1 MALLFDRLVL
11 GLAEGVR
18 PLVDVC
24 VFLIIGFKRGIM
36 FSRLT
41 GWLSADMAI
50 DLGTAN
56 TLVYVKGRGIVLNEP
71 SVVAIV
77 EIKGKKQVLAVGEE
91 AKQMLGR
98 TPGNIQAIRPLRDG
112 VIADFEVA
120 EEMIKHFIRKVHNRR
135 SFASPLVIVCVPSGS
150 TAVER
155 RAIQESAEAAGARR
169 VYLIEEPMA
178 AAIGAGL
185 PVTEPTGS
193 MVVDIGG
200 GTTEVAVLSLGGIV
214 YSRSVRVGGDKM
226 DEAIIAYIRRN
237 HNLLVG
243 EGSSERIKKEIGSA
257 CPPDDGNGRTMEIK
271 GRDLM
276 NGVPKE
282 LVITEQQIAESLAEP
297 VSAIIEA
304 VKVAL
309 EHTAPELAADIV
321 DKGIVLTGGGSLLS
335 NLDYV
340 LRHATGLPVS
350 IADDPL
356 SCVALGTGRA
366 LEEMKRLRN
375 VLSSMY

>member
-1 MALLFDRLVL
+1 
-11 GLAEGVR
+11 
-18 PLVDVC
+18 
-24 VFLIIGFKRGIM
+24 M
-36 FSRLT
+36 FSRLF
-41 GWLSADMAI
+41 GFLSADMAI

-56 TLVYVKGRGIVLNEP
+56 TLVYVKGRGIVLNEA
-71 SVVAIV
+71 SVVAIAEV
-77 EIKGKKQVLAVGEE
+77 KGKKQVLAVGED
-91 AKQMLGR
+91 AKRMLGR
-98 TPGNIQAIRPLRDG
+98 TPGNIRAIRPLRDG

-120 EEMIKHFIRKVHNRR
+120 EEMIKYFIRKVHNRR
-135 SFASPLVIVCVPSGS
+135 SFANPLVIVCVPSGS

-155 RAIQESAEAAGARR
+155 RAIQESAESAGARR
-169 VYLIEEPMA
+169 VLLIEEPMA

-214 YSRSVRVGGDKM
+214 YARSVRVGGDKM
-226 DEAIIAYIRRN
+226 DEAIIGYIRRN

-243 EGSSERIKKEIGSA
+243 EGSAARIKENIGSA
-257 CPPDDGNGRTMEIK
+257 SPPDKGEGRTMEIK

-282 LVITEQQIAESLAEP
+282 LIISERQIAESLAEP
-297 VSAIIEA
+297 VGAIVEA

-309 EHTAPELAADIV
+309 EHTEPELAADIV
-321 DKGIVLTGGGSLLS
+321 DKGIVLTGGGGLLS
-335 NLDYV
+335 NLDFV

-350 IADDPL
+350 LADDPL
-356 SCVALGTGRA
+356 SCVVLGTGRA
-366 LEEMKRLRN
+366 LEEMKRLKD
-375 VLSSMY
+375 VLTSMY

>member
-1 MALLFDRLVL
+1 MFANLF
-11 GLAEGVR
+11 GL
-18 PLVDVC
+18 
-24 VFLIIGFKRGIM
+24 
-36 FSRLT
+36 
-41 GWLSADMAI
+41 LSADMGI

-56 TLVYVKGRGIVLNEP
+56 TLVYVRGRGIVLNEP
-71 SVVAIV
+71 SVVAIASSS
-77 EIKGKKQVLAVGEE
+77 GKRRVLAVGDE
-91 AKQMLGR
+91 AKLMLGR

-135 SFASPLVIVCVPSGS
+135 SFASPQIIICVPSGS

-155 RAIQESAEAAGARR
+155 RAIQESAESAGARR
-169 VYLIEEPMA
+169 VFLIEEPMA

-214 YSRSVRVGGDKM
+214 YSRSVRVGGDKL
-226 DEAIIAYIRRN
+226 DEAIINYIRRY
-237 HNLLVG
+237 HNLLIG
-243 EGSSERIKKEIGSA
+243 ESTAERIKKAIGSA
-257 CPPDDGNGRTMEIK
+257 SPPEDGEGRVTEIK

-276 NGVPKE
+276 YGVPKE
-282 LVITEQQIAESLAEP
+282 IVITERQVAESLAEP
-297 VSAIIEA
+297 VSAILEA

-309 EHTAPELAADIV
+309 ENTAPELAADIV
-321 DKGIVLTGGGSLLS
+321 DKGIVLTGGGALLR
-335 NLDYV
+335 NLDLV

-350 IADDPL
+350 VAEDPL

-366 LEEMKRLRN
+366 LEEMRTLKSLL
-375 VLSSMY
+375 LSSY

>member
-1 MALLFDRLVL
+1 
-11 GLAEGVR
+11 
-18 PLVDVC
+18 
-24 VFLIIGFKRGIM
+24 M
-36 FSRLT
+36 FSKLF
-41 GWLSADMAI
+41 GVLSADMAI

-71 SVVAIV
+71 SVVAIA
-77 EIKGKKQVLAVGEE
+77 ESRGKKQVLAVGEE

-98 TPGNIQAIRPLRDG
+98 TPGNITAIRPLRDG

-120 EEMIKHFIRKVHNRR
+120 EEMIKHFIRKVHNLRR
-135 SFASPLVIVCVPSGS
+135 FASPMVIICVPSGS
-150 TAVER
+150 TPVER
-155 RAIQESAEAAGARR
+155 RAIQESAESAGARR
-169 VYLIEEPMA
+169 VFLIEEPMA

-214 YSRSVRVGGDKM
+214 YSRSVRIGGHKM

-243 EGSSERIKKEIGSA
+243 EGSAERIKEHIGSA
-257 CPPDDGNGRTMEIK
+257 CPPADGEGRTMVIK

-282 LVITEQQIAESLAEP
+282 LVITERQIAESLAEP
-297 VSAIIEA
+297 IGAIIEA
-304 VKVAL
+304 VKATL

-321 DKGIVLTGGGSLLS
+321 DKGVVLTGGGALLANMDS
-335 NLDYV
+335 V

-350 IADDPL
+350 VAEDPM
-356 SCVALGTGRA
+356 SCVVLGTGRA
-366 LEEMKRLRN
+366 LEEMKKLNN
-375 VLSSMY
+375 VLISKY

>member
-1 MALLFDRLVL
+1 
-11 GLAEGVR
+11 
-18 PLVDVC
+18 
-24 VFLIIGFKRGIM
+24 M
-36 FSRLT
+36 FSKIL

-71 SVVAIV
+71 SVVAIQ
-77 EIKGKKQVLAVGEE
+77 EEKGKKKVLAVGDE
-91 AKQMLGR
+91 AKMMLGR

-135 SFASPLVIVCVPSGS
+135 SFASPLIVVCVPSGS

-155 RAIQESAEAAGARR
+155 RAIQESAEHAGARK

-214 YSRSVRVGGDKM
+214 YARSVRVGGDKM

-243 EGSSERIKKEIGSA
+243 EGSAERIKKQIGSA
-257 CPPDDGNGRTMEIK
+257 YPLGEGEGRQMEIK

-276 NGVPKE
+276 NGVPRE
-282 LVITEQQIAESLAEP
+282 LVITEAQIAESLSEP
-297 VSAIIEA
+297 VGAIVEA

-321 DKGIVLTGGGSLLS
+321 DKGIVLTGGGALLS
-335 NLDYV
+335 NLDFV
-340 LRHATGLPVS
+340 LRHETGLPVS

-356 SCVALGTGRA
+356 SCVALGTGRS
-366 LEEMKRLRN
+366 LEETKKFQN
-375 VLSSMY
+375 VLTTF

>member
-1 MALLFDRLVL
+1 
-11 GLAEGVR
+11 
-18 PLVDVC
+18 
-24 VFLIIGFKRGIM
+24 M
-36 FSRLT
+36 FSRLF
-41 GWLSADMAI
+41 GFLSADMAI

-71 SVVAIV
+71 SVVAIAD
-77 EIKGKKQVLAVGEE
+77 IKGKKHVLAVGED

-135 SFASPLVIVCVPSGS
+135 SFASPQVIVCVPSGS

-155 RAIQESAEAAGARR
+155 RAIQESAESAGARR
-169 VYLIEEPMA
+169 VFLIEEPMA

-200 GTTEVAVLSLGGIV
+200 GTTEGAVLSLGGIV
-214 YSRSVRVGGDKM
+214 YSRSVRIGGDKM
-226 DEAIIAYIRRN
+226 NEAIIAYIRRN
-237 HNLLVG
+237 HDLLVG
-243 EGSSERIKKEIGSA
+243 ESSAERIKEEIGSA
-257 CPPDDGNGRTMEIK
+257 CPPEDGEGATMEIK

-282 LVITEQQIAESLAEP
+282 LILSERQIAESLDEP
-297 VSAIIEA
+297 VGAIIES

-321 DKGIVLTGGGSLLS
+321 DKGIVLTGGGALLG
-335 NLDYV
+335 NMDYV

-350 IADDPL
+350 LADDPL
-356 SCVALGTGRA
+356 TCVVLGTGRA
-366 LEEMKRLRN
+366 LEEMKTLKN
-375 VLSSMY
+375 ILTSMY

>member
-1 MALLFDRLVL
+1 MFGNLL
-11 GLAEGVR
+11 G
-18 PLVDVC
+18 
-24 VFLIIGFKRGIM
+24 M
-36 FSRLT
+36 
-41 GWLSADMAI
+41 LSSDMAI

-71 SVVAIV
+71 SVVAIANV
-77 EIKGKKQVLAVGEE
+77 KGKKQVLAVGDE
-91 AKQMLGR
+91 AKMMLGR
-98 TPGNIQAIRPLRDG
+98 TPGYIQAIRPLRDG

-120 EEMIKHFIRKVHNRR
+120 EEMIKHFIRKVHPRR
-135 SFASPLVIVCVPSGS
+135 GFASPRVIICVPSGS

-155 RAIQESAEAAGARR
+155 RAIQESAESAGARR
-169 VYLIEEPMA
+169 VFLIEEPMA

-185 PVTEPTGS
+185 PVTEATGS

-243 EGSSERIKKEIGSA
+243 EGSAELIISER
-257 CPPDDGNGRTMEIK
+257 
-271 GRDLM
+271 
-276 NGVPKE
+276 
-282 LVITEQQIAESLAEP
+282 QIAESLAEP
-297 VSAIIEA
+297 VGAIVEA

-321 DKGIVLTGGGSLLS
+321 DKGIVLTGGGALLG
-335 NLDYV
+335 NLDFV
-340 LRHATGLPVS
+340 LRHSTGLPVS

-356 SCVALGTGRA
+356 SCVALGTGRC
-366 LEEMKRLRN
+366 LEEMK
-375 VLSSMY
+375 VLKDVLIDG

>member
-1 MALLFDRLVL
+1 
-11 GLAEGVR
+11 
-18 PLVDVC
+18 
-24 VFLIIGFKRGIM
+24 M
-36 FSRLT
+36 FSNLF
-41 GWLSADMAI
+41 GMMSADMAI

-71 SVVAIV
+71 SVVAI
-77 EIKGKKQVLAVGEE
+77 INQRGKKQVLAVGDE
-91 AKQMLGR
+91 AKMMLGR
-98 TPGNIQAIRPLRDG
+98 TPGNIEAIRPLRDG
-112 VIADFEVA
+112 VIADFEIA
-120 EEMIKHFIRKVHNRR
+120 EEMIKHFISKVHNRR
-135 SFASPLVIVCVPSGS
+135 SFASPQVIIAVPSGS

-155 RAIQESAEAAGARR
+155 RAIQESAESAGARR

-214 YSRSVRVGGDKM
+214 YARSVRVGGDKM
-226 DEAIIAYIRRN
+226 DEAIIAFIRRN

-243 EGSSERIKKEIGSA
+243 ESSAERIKQQIGTA
-257 CPPDDGNGRTMEIK
+257 CPPEDGNGDSMQIK

-282 LVITEQQIAESLAEP
+282 LIINQRQIAESLAEP
-297 VSAIIEA
+297 MGAIIEA

-321 DKGIVLTGGGSLLS
+321 DKGIVLTGGGALLG
-335 NLDYV
+335 NLDMV
-340 LRHATGLPVS
+340 LRNATGLPVS
-350 IADDPL
+350 IADEPL

-366 LEEMKRLRN
+366 LEELKSLKG
-375 VLSSMY
+375 VLYQQY

>member
-1 MALLFDRLVL
+1 MFDKFL
-11 GLAEGVR
+11 GL
-18 PLVDVC
+18 
-24 VFLIIGFKRGIM
+24 
-36 FSRLT
+36 
-41 GWLSADMAI
+41 LSADMGI

-71 SVVAIV
+71 SVVAIASSR
-77 EIKGKKQVLAVGEE
+77 GRKQVLAVGDE
-91 AKQMLGR
+91 AKLMLGR

-135 SFASPLVIVCVPSGS
+135 SFANPQIIICVPSGS

-155 RAIQESAEAAGARR
+155 RAIQESAESAGARR
-169 VYLIEEPMA
+169 VFLIEEPMA

-226 DEAIIAYIRRN
+226 DEAIINYIRRY

-243 EGSSERIKKEIGSA
+243 ESSAERIKKDIGSA
-257 CPPDDGNGRTMEIK
+257 APPEDGEGRTMEIK

-276 NGVPKE
+276 NGVTKE
-282 LVITEQQIAESLAEP
+282 IIVSERQIAEALAEP
-297 VSAIIEA
+297 VSAILDA

-321 DKGIVLTGGGSLLS
+321 DKGIVLTGGGALLN
-335 NLDYV
+335 NLDQV
-340 LRHATGLPVS
+340 IRQATGLPVS
-350 IADDPL
+350 VAEDPL

-366 LEEMKRLRN
+366 LEEMKTLKN
-375 VLSSMY
+375 LLVSSYGA